1 MSKLE
6 FSNKKLHFLQ
16 KVRWIMINNVS
27 VIEHDKL
34 ILYSLDDF
42 AMDEDLQEC
51 MAFCQVLSNLPI

>member
-1 MSKLE
+1 
-6 FSNKKLHFLQ
+6 
-16 KVRWIMINNVS
+16 MINNVS

-51 MAFCQVLSNLPI
+51 IRNAKVEI

>member
-1 MSKLE
+1 
-6 FSNKKLHFLQ
+6 
-16 KVRWIMINNVS
+16 MINNVS

-51 MAFCQVLSNLPI
+51 IRNAKVEAISLKNASCQVKEIGHGSANNTSVF

>member
-1 MSKLE
+1 
-6 FSNKKLHFLQ
+6 
-16 KVRWIMINNVS
+16 MINNVS